1 MKADLEREL
10 GTFSL
15 NCTKCGLDMAL
26 GQWSRR
32 LTGALGASG
41 PAPHGNRPFRSF
53 DGCQGASSADASIP
67 QLAYGG
73 RMTRRVEPLEPSPNE
88 GSTRVYCATCG
99 HSEYVHADNGNQR
112 CLYTVCDCHRYIAG
126 AVPDISGQVFPA

>member
-41 PAPHGNRPFRSF
+41 AGPHGTDLLGLST
-53 DGCQGASSADASIP
+53 DAK
-67 QLAYGG
+67 
-73 RMTRRVEPLEPSPNE
+73 VPLQPMPRYPNW
-88 GSTRVYCATCG
+88 
-99 HSEYVHADNGNQR
+99 
-112 CLYTVCDCHRYIAG
+112 LTVA
-126 AVPDISGQVFPA
+126 A

>member
-1 MKADLEREL
+1 MSRDRQAAVGSWQTRRGIERIR
-10 GTFSL
+10 
-15 NCTKCGLDMAL
+15 
-26 GQWSRR
+26 SRR
-32 LTGALGASG
+32 RT
-41 PAPHGNRPFRSF
+41 GNRPFRSF

-99 HSEYVHADNGNQR
+99 HSEYVHADNGNRR
-112 CLYTVCDCHRYIAG
+112 CLYTLCDCNRFIAG